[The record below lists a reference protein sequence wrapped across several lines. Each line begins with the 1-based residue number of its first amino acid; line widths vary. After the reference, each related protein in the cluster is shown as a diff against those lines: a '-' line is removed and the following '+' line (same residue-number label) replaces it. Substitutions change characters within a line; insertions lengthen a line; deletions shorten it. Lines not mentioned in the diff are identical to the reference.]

1 VKEFVMIRTRS
12 RHALWLFG
20 PAVAIAV
27 IVAAPAR
34 SDTTFGVR
42 TGVYT
47 DANAGFLGGEVVT
60 SIASSWYFN
69 PNLEVAVA
77 GDRDVVTANG
87 DFHYDF
93 FQDRPYWVW
102 AGGGPAVIHREF
114 DSAGDETDLGVN
126 FLGGIAWKTA
136 AKVSPYLQGKVTIS
150 DNDEAVLAFG
160 LRF

>member
-1 VKEFVMIRTRS
+1 MKRQLPLR
-12 RHALWLFG
+12 ALGLVG
-20 PAVAIAV
+20 AAVAVALVAV
-27 IVAAPAR
+27 APAR
-34 SDTTFGVR
+34 SDTNFGVR

-69 PNLEVAVA
+69 PNLEVALA
-77 GDRDVVTANG
+77 GDQDVVTVNG

-102 AGGGPAVIHREF
+102 AGGGPAVIHRELV
-114 DSAGDETDLGVN
+114 SNADETDVGVN
-126 FLGGIAWKTA
+126 FLGGIAWKTS
-136 AKVSPYLQGKVTIS
+136 AKVSPYLQGKVTLS
-150 DNDEAVLAFG
+150 NNDEAVLAFG

>member
-1 VKEFVMIRTRS
+1 MKRQRS
-12 RHALWLFG
+12 FRALGLVG
-20 PAVAIAV
+20 AAVAAALVAV
-27 IVAAPAR
+27 APAR
-34 SDTTFGVR
+34 SDTNFGVR

-60 SIASSWYFN
+60 SIAPSWYFN
-69 PNLEVAVA
+69 PNLEVAVSN
-77 GDRDVVTANG
+77 DRDIVTANG

-102 AGGGPAVIHREF
+102 AGGGPAIIHREF
-114 DSAGDETDLGVN
+114 ADNSDETDFGAN

-136 AKVSPYLQGKVTIS
+136 SKVSPYLQGKVTIS
-150 DNDEAVLAFG
+150 DDDEAVVAFG

>member
-1 VKEFVMIRTRS
+1 LVGPVVVL
-12 RHALWLFG
+12 ALASFT
-20 PAVAIAV
+20 PAF
-27 IVAAPAR
+27 

-77 GDRDVVTANG
+77 GDQDVVTVNG

-114 DSAGDETDLGVN
+114 ASDADDTDVGVN

-136 AKVSPYLQGKVTIS
+136 AKVSPYLQGKVTLS
-150 DNDEAVLAFG
+150 NNDEAVLAFG

>member
-1 VKEFVMIRTRS
+1 MNSTRLS
-12 RHALWLFG
+12 AARLLVL
-20 PAVAIAV
+20 PAVLVLAAL
-27 IVAAPAR
+27 VAAPAMA
-34 SDTTFGVR
+34 DTTWGVR

-47 DANAGFLGGEVVT
+47 DANAGFLGGEAVT
-60 SIASSWYFN
+60 SIASHWYFN

-77 GDRDVVTANG
+77 DNRDVVTVNG

-114 DSAGDETDLGVN
+114 DSDPDRTDVGVN
-126 FLGGIAWKTA
+126 FLGGIAWKTTSN
-136 AKVSPYLQGKVTIS
+136 VSPYLQGKVTLS
-150 DNDEAVLAFG
+150 NDDEAVLAFG